1 MFRVRPL
8 LVTLA
13 VASSLAL
20 PGACAAPAVSSESG
34 SGPPGW
40 APAAELERFYDQQIA
55 FGPCLP
61 YATTAS
67 DEKLFANDRF
77 DCARVQVPL
86 DYADPGGARG
96 EVALLRVKARGEKIG
111 SLLTNPGGPGASG
124 MSFAAALGPVWD
136 NVAVGE
142 RFDVIGFDPRGVGAS
157 LPRAACYTDAEYDR
171 GEGFSGE
178 LVPAIADAQQARE
191 AARRCAEG
199 SGGPKALNS
208 FGTTDVARD
217 MDVLRAVLG
226 DEKLSYLGYSY
237 GTQLGAVYAE
247 AFPRNVRAM
256 ALDGAVDPDLT
267 ATEFHLAQ
275 MTAFQKAFE
284 RYAADCATSS
294 DCPLGTD
301 PARATE
307 KFRNIVRP
315 LLERP
320 ASTTDGR
327 GLDYVDAVG
336 GATNGLYSPSLWP
349 EITAGLAEVAAGRGD
364 ALQTRNDA
372 ALGRGPDGRYNGLI
386 DAVTAIRCMDSPRRT
401 PAEQTDLARRI
412 VAAAPIL
419 DTGRPVP
426 QAYHECEAWP
436 APTTLPQPWLTG
448 PVGLA
453 PTLTVSITG
462 DPATPY
468 QGGVNLARVLGG
480 SLLTVEGAQH
490 GVAMLGQS
498 ACVDGIV
505 SDYLID
511 LKAPP
516 ADTRCTL

>member
-1 MFRVRPL
+1 MFRVL
-8 LVTLA
+8 SLFVTLV
-13 VASSLAL
+13 VASSAL
-20 PGACAAPAVSSESG
+20 LGACAAQAVSSGSG
-34 SGPPGW
+34 SGPPGS
-40 APAAELERFYDQQIA
+40 APPAELTPFYDQQIV
-55 FGPCLP
+55 FEPCVP
-61 YATTAS
+61 YATTAV
-67 DEKLFANDRF
+67 DEKLFANERF

-86 DYADPGGARG
+86 DYADPDGARG
-96 EVALLRVKARGEKIG
+96 EVALLRARARGQKIG

-136 NVAVGE
+136 TVTVGE

-178 LVPAIADAQQARE
+178 LVPAIADAQQARDVE
-191 AARRCAEG
+191 RRCAEG
-199 SGGPKALNS
+199 SGGPQALAG

-247 AFPRNVRAM
+247 ALPQNVRAM
-256 ALDGAVDPDLT
+256 VLDGAIDPDLT
-267 ATEFHLAQ
+267 VTEFHLAQ
-275 MTAFQKAFE
+275 MRSFQMAFE

-294 DCPLGTD
+294 ACPLGTD

-307 KFRNIVRP
+307 TFHAIVRP
-315 LLERP
+315 LLDRP
-320 ASTTDGR
+320 ATTTDGR

-336 GATNGLYSPSLWP
+336 GVTGGLYSPALWP
-349 EITAGLAEVAAGRGD
+349 EITTGLAEVAAGRGD
-364 ALQTRNDA
+364 VLQARNDA

-386 DAVTAIRCMDSPRRT
+386 DAVTSIRCMDSPRRT
-401 PAEQTDLARRI
+401 PAEQTDLARQI

-426 QAYHECEAWP
+426 QAHHECEAWP
-436 APTTLPQPWLTG
+436 EPPTLPQPWLTE
-448 PVGLA
+448 PVGLP
-453 PTLTVSITG
+453 PTLTVSTTG

-505 SDYLID
+505 SDHLID

-516 ADTRCTL
+516 VDARCTL